1 MKIGV
6 VVVAGGRGERM
17 GADVPKQFLALSDD
31 RFVLEAT
38 VERFAEALPDAR
50 IAVVS
55 TSGVVS
61 MRSIVSTCLMSSP
74 LAELRVSSR

>member
-31 RFVLEAT
+31 RCVLEAT

-50 IAVVS
+50 IAVV
-55 TSGVVS
+55 
-61 MRSIVSTCLMSSP
+61 
-74 LAELRVSSR
+74 